1 MPEQVSLPGYSSSN
15 ALASNAAGQEIGIS
29 NQNISSANYG
39 AEAGWFYSNGQFTAF
54 PYFASTPTA
63 INASGQVAGFYSNDV
78 NGHPNAFLFQYGHIT
93 ELGTLGG
100 ANAAA
105 LGLNNQGQVVG
116 WSFIAGSPLVPNS
129 SQLSNAFIYENG
141 TMYNLNLLLNSGAPP
156 IVLTGALAI
165 NNLGQILAVAQD
177 SHDYI
182 LTPSDLAPPPA
193 PAAIPECSTLAF
205 AGLAIAVIE
214 RSTHSQASEAADS
227 PTDVLSDHGPFLVAD
242 SRSFL
247 LFFSTSS

>member
-1 MPEQVSLPGYSSSN
+1 MPERCRRFPSRASPDGRVYPHQVSLPGYPWSN

-39 AEAGWFYSNGQFTAF
+39 AEAGWFYSNGKFTVF

-63 INASGQVAGFYSNDV
+63 INASGQVAGFHSDDV
-78 NGHPNAFLFQYGHIT
+78 NGHPNAFLFQNGHIT

-116 WSFIAGSPLVPNS
+116 WSLIAGSPLVPNS

-165 NNLGQILAVAQD
+165 NNLGQILAVQD
-177 SHDYI
+177 SHDYL
-182 LTPSDLAPPPA
+182 LTPSDMTPPPA

-205 AGLAIAVIE
+205 AGLAIAVMSARRILGKTK
-214 RSTHSQASEAADS
+214 R
-227 PTDVLSDHGPFLVAD
+227 PIP
-242 SRSFL
+242 
-247 LFFSTSS
+247 